1 MQNRCFANDY
11 CILPYIIH
19 GIYTMLTEKEF
30 LDIISK
36 IIHKHRNIKKL
47 SCEKLAEL
55 SEVDYSSLNLIE
67 NGKQTP
73 RSYTLY
79 KILYSLDIDII
90 DKIYPTNNST
100 ADLLINKI
108 KLLDE
113 ASQKDLLTFLDG
125 FQLKTK

>member
-1 MQNRCFANDY
+1 
-11 CILPYIIH
+11 
-19 GIYTMLTEKEF
+19 MLTEKEF

-79 KILYSLDIDII
+79 KILYSLDIDIVN
-90 DKIYPTNNST
+90 KIYPVNNSPE
-100 ADLLINKI
+100 DLLINKI

-113 ASQKDLLTFLDG
+113 TSQKDLLAFLDN
-125 FQLKTK
+125 FQVKTK

>member
-1 MQNRCFANDY
+1 
-11 CILPYIIH
+11 
-19 GIYTMLTEKEF
+19 MLTEKDF
-30 LDIISK
+30 LDIIGK
-36 IIHKHRNIKKL
+36 TIHKHRNIKKL

-67 NGKQTP
+67 NEKQTP

-90 DKIYPTNNST
+90 DKIYPTNNSI

>member
-1 MQNRCFANDY
+1 MNYN
-11 CILPYIIH
+11 CIIPYINY
-19 GIYTMLTEKEF
+19 GIDTMLTEKEF
-30 LDIISK
+30 LDIIGK
-36 IIHKHRNIKKL
+36 TIHKHRNIKKL

-79 KILYSLDIDII
+79 KILYSLDIDMI
-90 DKIYPTNNST
+90 DKIYPTNNSI